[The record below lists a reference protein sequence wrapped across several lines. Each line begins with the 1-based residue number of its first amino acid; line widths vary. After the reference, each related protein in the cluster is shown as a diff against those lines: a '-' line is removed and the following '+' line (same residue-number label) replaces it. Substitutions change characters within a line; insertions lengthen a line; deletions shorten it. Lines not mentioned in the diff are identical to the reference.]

1 MTNIQTSDLNGAF
14 VILDVEVKSIS
25 AYKLS
30 QRITGDTNAANNTD
44 RLKVNVEIF
53 DRASPSYV
61 RLTAAAK
68 QIRNRL
74 NSLTS
79 PYAAGSRVVPT
90 SRFSDL
96 QQTLVSDFDT
106 LEEAKRVFVSEYEE
120 LVRGPENQARLGNA
134 YEASLAP
141 GVDEVAEKISCSLR
155 CLPLG
160 DYINCHA
167 GQVLSDVIVAS
178 NETIERIARD
188 QVSDQFSTVSD
199 VVSRVSGLLAARI
212 DAVNSGASLNT
223 GKVPQQRIEDI
234 RVAVEK
240 INVGNV
246 FGDPKIS
253 SIADGLTALIDTL
266 TEGKGNVVTS
276 NVVSLEKAAGD
287 VNTLLKATTT
297 GEAEA
302 LENLEY
308 AFG

>member
-1 MTNIQTSDLNGAF
+1 MTNIQTSDLNSAF
-14 VILDVEVKSIS
+14 VILECEVRSIS

-30 QRITGDTNAANNTD
+30 QRITGDTNAYNNTD

-53 DRASPSYV
+53 DRAAPSYV

-68 QIRNRL
+68 GIRTRL

-79 PYAAGSRVVPT
+79 PYGSGSRVVPT

-96 QQTLVSDFDT
+96 QQTLVRDFDV
-106 LEEAKRVFVSEYEE
+106 LEDAKKAFLSEYDT
-120 LVRGPENQARLGNA
+120 LVHGAENQSRLGSA
-134 YEASLAP
+134 YEANLAP

-160 DYINCHA
+160 DYVAANA
-167 GQVLSDVIVAS
+167 GEVLSDVIVAS
-178 NETIERIARD
+178 NQTIERIARS
-188 QVSDQFSTVSD
+188 QVSDQFGTVSD
-199 VVSRVSGLLAARI
+199 CVSRVSGLLAARI
-212 DAVNSGASLNT
+212 DAVASGASLNT
-223 GKVPQQRIEDI
+223 GKVPQQRVEDL

-253 SIADGLTALIDTL
+253 SIADGLKGLIETL
-266 TEGKGNVVTS
+266 TEGKGNIVTS

-287 VNTLLKATTT
+287 ANALLKATTS

-302 LENLEY
+302 LENLEH

>member
-53 DRASPSYV
+53 DRAAPSYV

-96 QQTLVSDFDT
+96 QQTLVRDFDV
-106 LEEAKRVFVSEYEE
+106 LEDAKKAFLSDYEE
-120 LVRGPENQARLGNA
+120 LVRGAENQARLGNA
-134 YEASLAP
+134 FEANLAP
-141 GVDEVAEKISCSLR
+141 DVSEVAEKISCSLR

-160 DYINCHA
+160 DYISSNA
-167 GQVLSDVIVAS
+167 GEVLSDVIVAS
-178 NETIERIARD
+178 NQTIERIARE

-199 VVSRVSGLLAARI
+199 AVSRVSGLLAARI
-212 DAVNSGASLNT
+212 DAVNSGASLNK
-223 GKVPQQRIEDI
+223 GKVPQQRVEDL

-240 INVGNV
+240 IGVGNV
-246 FGDPKIS
+246 FGNPTIS
-253 SIADGLTALIDTL
+253 SIADDLTALIDTL

>member
-53 DRASPSYV
+53 DRTNPAYV

-79 PYAAGSRVVPT
+79 PYAAGSRIVPT
-90 SRFSDL
+90 SRFSSL
-96 QQTLVSDFDT
+96 QQTLVGDFDV
-106 LEEAKRVFVSEYEE
+106 LEDAKKAFLSEYEE
-120 LVRGPENQARLGNA
+120 LVRGPENQSRLGNA
-134 YEASLAP
+134 FEANLAP
-141 GVDEVAEKISCSLR
+141 DVDEVAEKISCSLR

-167 GQVLSDVIVAS
+167 GQVLSDVILAS
-178 NETIERIARD
+178 NQTIERIARD

-199 VVSRVSGLLAARI
+199 VVSRVAGLLTARI

-253 SIADGLTALIDTL
+253 SIADGLKGLVETL
-266 TEGKGNVVTS
+266 CGDNGNIVTS

-287 VNTLLKATTT
+287 AQALLKATTS

>member
-14 VILDVEVKSIS
+14 VILECEVKSIS

-53 DRASPSYV
+53 DRQSPAYV

-68 QIRNRL
+68 GIRTRL

-79 PYAAGSRVVPT
+79 PYGSGSRVVPT

-96 QQTLVSDFDT
+96 QQTLVRDFDV
-106 LEEAKRVFVSEYEE
+106 LEDAKKAFLSDYEE
-120 LVRGPENQARLGNA
+120 LVRGAENQARLGNA
-134 YEASLAP
+134 FEANLAP
-141 GVDEVAEKISCSLR
+141 DVSEVAEKISCSLR

-160 DYINCHA
+160 DYISSNA
-167 GQVLSDVIVAS
+167 GEVLSDVIVAS
-178 NETIERIARD
+178 NQTIERIARE

-253 SIADGLTALIDTL
+253 SIADGLKGLIETL
-266 TEGKGNVVTS
+266 CGDKGNIVTS

-287 VNTLLKATTT
+287 ANALLKATKS
-297 GEAEA
+297 GEAQA